1 MDVSHIRDFFLNDLQ
16 STLMKKT
23 IAALLA
29 LSGLAVAESFSQSAD
44 VLNNTYGTIISS
56 RANNA
61 LVATQVI
68 SASSTYTDL
77 VTNGVLAESG
87 KWYVTSSYNVNVDG
101 YSADSGAITL
111 VSGGPTAYAIG
122 GAIKFDVSADVL
134 QNCGNTFALT
144 FDIKLSTSG
153 PGSKEHTY
161 NFSLLSEDFR
171 VDSVGYTNNALSTND
186 WTTVELTFN
195 ADQLAELRSTGTD
208 QTLVLLAST
217 PGLSGS
223 NKGVLMSN
231 FKYIPEP
238 GATTLSLLALAGLA
252 VRRRRR

>member
-1 MDVSHIRDFFLNDLQ
+1 
-16 STLMKKT
+16 MKKT

-29 LSGLAVAESFSQSAD
+29 LSGLAVAEPFSQSAD
-44 VLNNTYGTIISS
+44 VLNNTYGTVVGSG
-56 RANNA
+56 ANNA
-61 LVATQVI
+61 LVVTQVI

-87 KWYVTSSYNVNVDG
+87 KWYVTSGYNNNVGG
-101 YSADSGAITL
+101 YSADSGAITF
-111 VSGGPTAYAIG
+111 VSGGPNGPQVA

-144 FDIKLSTSG
+144 FDIKLSTLGASNAALN
-153 PGSKEHTY
+153 HAYT
-161 NFSLLSEDFR
+161 FSLLSKDYR
-171 VDSVGYTNNALSTND
+171 VDSLAYTAVEGNNVLSAND

-217 PGLSGS
+217 PGLKGS

>member
-1 MDVSHIRDFFLNDLQ
+1 
-16 STLMKKT
+16 
-23 IAALLA
+23 
-29 LSGLAVAESFSQSAD
+29 
-44 VLNNTYGTIISS
+44 
-56 RANNA
+56 
-61 LVATQVI
+61 TQVFTA
-68 SASSTYTDL
+68 SATYTDL
-77 VTNGVLAESG
+77 VTNGVLVESG
-87 KWYVTSSYNVNVDG
+87 KWYVTKDHHTGVTG
-101 YSADSGAITL
+101 YSADSGAITF
-111 VSGGPTAYAIG
+111 VSGGPAGFAIG
-122 GAIKFDVSADVL
+122 GAIKFDVSSDVL

-144 FDIKLSTSG
+144 FDIKLSTLGAS
-153 PGSKEHTY
+153 SKDHTY

-171 VDSVGYTNNALSTND
+171 VDSVGYTNNALSTSD

-217 PGLSGS
+217 PGVAGG